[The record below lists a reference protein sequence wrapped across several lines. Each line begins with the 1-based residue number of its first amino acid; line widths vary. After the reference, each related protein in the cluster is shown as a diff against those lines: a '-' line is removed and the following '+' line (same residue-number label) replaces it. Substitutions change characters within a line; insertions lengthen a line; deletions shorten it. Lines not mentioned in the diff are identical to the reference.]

1 MAGSRTLNFKE
12 YFEWVPADEPDKM
25 ILVCKKEC
33 WIDFWPRGQFVWEEL
48 RNEIP
53 NWEYKILEDQ
63 TRQSYCSLSF
73 HYLGRQNDIQ
83 YPENKGIIT
92 VIDQELV
99 SFIKEKGSAYKLMF
113 LKGIYSC
120 QAGQAVITFDYGQE
134 LRECY
139 VLFGRKEIEKEKYSI
154 RKRMLEKQRKKL
166 LEKEVLGELIKEGLM
181 FPDAEKRP
189 HIPREVADAV
199 WRRDKGRCVYC
210 GSDKELQ
217 LDHIIPFSKGGASTF
232 ENLQILCRSC
242 NIKKSNN
249 IG

>member
-92 VIDQELV
+92 VIDQEHQG
-99 SFIKEKGSAYKLMF
+99 FEYG
-113 LKGIYSC
+113 
-120 QAGQAVITFDYGQE
+120 TF
-134 LRECY
+134 
-139 VLFGRKEIEKEKYSI
+139 S
-154 RKRMLEKQRKKL
+154 
-166 LEKEVLGELIKEGLM
+166 
-181 FPDAEKRP
+181 
-189 HIPREVADAV
+189 
-199 WRRDKGRCVYC
+199 
-210 GSDKELQ
+210 
-217 LDHIIPFSKGGASTF
+217 
-232 ENLQILCRSC
+232 
-242 NIKKSNN
+242 
-249 IG
+249 